1 VSGQNR
7 IRRQQL
13 IRQAEGYLE
22 LGMAQHAL
30 GVLDGWEDGDGHS
43 GHILFLRGEALKELG
58 RFQDAL
64 DPLRRASEIAPSRI
78 PTWLSLGWCYKRVG
92 RLDLAI
98 ESLEEAISIEPK
110 EALIHYNLACYWS
123 LAGNKRRALQFL
135 AQAIELDEAYR
146 DRVGGESD
154 FDPIR
159 NDPAFRALT
168 SVIV

>member
-1 VSGQNR
+1 
-7 IRRQQL
+7 
-13 IRQAEGYLE
+13 
-22 LGMAQHAL
+22 MAQHAL
-30 GVLDGWEDGDGHS
+30 AALSNCDDQDRQS

-58 RFQDAL
+58 RFQDAIE
-64 DPLRRASEIAPSRI
+64 PLRQASEVAPSRI

-92 RLDLAI
+92 RIDLAI
-98 ESLEEAISIEPK
+98 ESLEEAISVEPR
-110 EALIHYNLACYWS
+110 EALVHYNLACYWS

>member
-1 VSGQNR
+1 VSAQQR
-7 IRRQQL
+7 VRRQQL

-30 GVLDGWEDGDGHS
+30 EVLSTGEDDGHS

-58 RFQDAL
+58 RYQEAIE
-64 DPLRRASEIAPSRI
+64 PLRRASEVAPSRI

-92 RLDLAI
+92 RIDLAI
-98 ESLEEAISIEPK
+98 ESLEEAISVEPK

-135 AQAIELDEAYR
+135 AQAIDLDEAYR
-146 DRVGGESD
+146 DRVGNESD

-159 NDPAFRALT
+159 DDPAFRALT